1 MPVVVV
7 EPCHGLE
14 EARVERRGD
23 SLAVHGLR
31 TAKQVRDAQQVHRL
45 SEQGRRVVRPFHRC
59 DARLTASAEAD
70 HPVPVAEAEG
80 ASDPADSCS
89 LHCYSS
95 NATRLFLRL
104 FFGTQGSRRKMLPN
118 SVQRVLILVRSRSK
132 RQRQR
137 PDPAV
142 GARLRLHTGVKTYD
156 RSRIGCL
163 DRTFVDFGTKVLC
176 RHCTPAPPL
185 FWHPLTVPH
194 PDSILRCT
202 MRKLC
207 RLNVYLF
214 RYLMKRANRDVDTRS
229 CDIPRFLSR
238 RPWTSFVPAPIKNH
252 LCILRHSGTWQRQ
265 KCCASVRCHL
275 TQCCQPR

>member
-14 EARVERRGD
+14 EARFERRGD

-137 PDPAV
+137 PDPAKRV
-142 GARLRLHTGVKTYD
+142 GCDLR
-156 RSRIGCL
+156 S
-163 DRTFVDFGTKVLC
+163 
-176 RHCTPAPPL
+176 AP
-185 FWHPLTVPH
+185 
-194 PDSILRCT
+194 
-202 MRKLC
+202 
-207 RLNVYLF
+207 
-214 RYLMKRANRDVDTRS
+214 
-229 CDIPRFLSR
+229 
-238 RPWTSFVPAPIKNH
+238 
-252 LCILRHSGTWQRQ
+252 
-265 KCCASVRCHL
+265 
-275 TQCCQPR
+275 